1 MIHLGHEDGVAT
13 PAFHDEGDGYDL
25 FGLHLRSL
33 ARAAIIG
40 RPLYRRYFRV
50 ASHGIE
56 HIPAAGPAILVAN
69 HGGALPVDAT
79 MLCLDVLFR
88 SQPLRIPRA
97 VVDRF
102 VPLLPFVSTAMAR
115 LGAVS
120 GTRANVRRLL
130 ERGELLAIWPE
141 GISGV
146 AKSFRQRYRLQDWR
160 VGHAELAIRHRAP
173 VVPVAIIGAEESWPV
188 LARVRAFHMFGAPYL
203 PIPAVPWPLPAH
215 YQIHYGSPIALHMDL
230 PPDAAD
236 DPGVLAQ
243 AAARVRGAVR
253 ALIHH
258 ALTRR
263 RGVFR

>member
-1 MIHLGHEDGVAT
+1 
-13 PAFHDEGDGYDL
+13 
-25 FGLHLRSL
+25 
-33 ARAAIIG
+33 
-40 RPLYRRYFRV
+40 
-50 ASHGIE
+50 
-56 HIPAAGPAILVAN
+56 
-69 HGGALPVDAT
+69 

-88 SQPLRIPRA
+88 SQPLRIPRP

-102 VPLLPFVSTAMAR
+102 VPLLPFVSTSMAR

-141 GISGV
+141 GVGGV
-146 AKSFRQRYRLQDWR
+146 ARSFRQRYRLQDWR

-173 VVPVAIIGAEESWPV
+173 VVPVAIVGAEEGWPV
-188 LARVRAFHMFGAPYL
+188 LARLRAFHLFGAPCL
-203 PIPAVPWPLPAH
+203 PIPAVLFSLPTH
-215 YQIHYGSPIALHMDL
+215 YQIHYGAPISLHRGL
-230 PPDAAD
+230 PCDAAD
-236 DPGVLAQ
+236 DPAVLAQ

-253 ALIHH
+253 ELIHR